1 MITMLGRWYRKSIA
15 GEGGMNTA
23 STWTGRGKRRQ
34 AGSIVGW
41 QRLYT
46 FTPIRN
52 GVVSHLKPF
61 EFGQDGVLGRC

>member
-1 MITMLGRWYRKSIA
+1 
-15 GEGGMNTA
+15 MNTA